1 MLVTKNTKN
10 RLTKWAPSKQIR
22 ETVKR
27 QMQKGMSHKDALVFA
42 ILESQGKTMPDEY
55 RRSTK

>member
-1 MLVTKNTKN
+1 MLMAKNTKN
-10 RLTKWAPSKQIR
+10 KLTKWVPSKQVR

-55 RRSTK
+55 RRSAK

>member
-1 MLVTKNTKN
+1 MLATKNTKGK
-10 RLTKWAPSKQIR
+10 LTKWVPSKQVR

-42 ILESQGKTMPDEY
+42 ILESQGKTMPDGY